1 MKEGKRVK
9 KLVAWFNGLSKM
21 WKVVVI
27 IGAVFVVIIALTTG
41 EDEGEQT
48 KTKKDSNKVVKT
60 ASRPKLSTKDL
71 ALIKADL
78 AEFEARELSSE
89 KILKDTIKEE
99 SWSDLD
105 FANDNINQMIGTM
118 KRYQQEILS
127 IDAIKRSSEASADT
141 EAFKKVFKEW
151 SEFKIERIQVT
162 VDLLNGKKDS
172 EAVFKK
178 TYPNQII
185 FKKVRTNK
193 LQTALNNLK
202 VGYELLDS
210 QK

>member
-41 EDEGEQT
+41 ENEGEQT
-48 KTKKDSNKVVKT
+48 KTKTNSDKIVKT
-60 ASRPKLSTKDL
+60 TSKPKLSTKDL

-78 AEFEARELSSE
+78 AEFEGRELSSE

-118 KRYQQEILS
+118 KRYQQEILN
-127 IDAIKRSSEASADT
+127 IDAVKRSSEASADT

-151 SEFKIERIQVT
+151 SDFKIERIQVT
-162 VDLLNGKKDS
+162 IDLLNGKKDS
-172 EAVFKK
+172 EAAFKK
-178 TYPNQII
+178 SYPNQII
-185 FKKVRTNK
+185 FKKGRTNK

>member
-1 MKEGKRVK
+1 MK
-9 KLVAWFNGLSKM
+9 KLIAWFNGLSKM

-41 EDEGEQT
+41 ENEGEQT
-48 KTKKDSNKVVKT
+48 KTKTNSDKIVKT
-60 ASRPKLSTKDL
+60 TSKPKLSTKDL

-78 AEFEARELSSE
+78 AEFEGRELSSE

-118 KRYQQEILS
+118 KRYQQEILN
-127 IDAIKRSSEASADT
+127 IDAVKRSSEASADT

-151 SEFKIERIQVT
+151 SDFKIERIQVT
-162 VDLLNGKKDS
+162 IDLLNGKKDS
-172 EAVFKK
+172 EAAFKK
-178 TYPNQII
+178 SYPNQII

>member
-1 MKEGKRVK
+1 MK

-127 IDAIKRSSEASADT
+127 IDAIKRSSEPSADT
-141 EAFKKVFKEW
+141 EAFKKIFKEW

-162 VDLLNGKKDS
+162 IDLLNGKKDS

>member
-9 KLVAWFNGLSKM
+9 KLVAWFNGLSKI
-21 WKVVVI
+21 WKVVII
-27 IGAVFVVIIALTTG
+27 IGTVFVVIIALTTG
-41 EDEGEQT
+41 EDESEQT
-48 KTKKDSNKVVKT
+48 KTKTSSNKIVKT
-60 ASRPKLSTKDL
+60 ASKPKFSTKDL

-78 AEFEARELSSE
+78 IEFEERESSSE
-89 KILKDTIKEE
+89 NILKDTIKGEI
-99 SWSDLD
+99 WSDLD

-118 KRYQQEILS
+118 KRYQQEILN

-141 EAFKKVFKEW
+141 QVFKKVFKEW
-151 SEFKIERIQVT
+151 SDFKIERIQVT
-162 VDLLNGKKDS
+162 IDLLNGKKDS
-172 EAVFKK
+172 EFAFKK
-178 TYPNQII
+178 SYPNQII

>member
-9 KLVAWFNGLSKM
+9 KLVAWFNGLSKI

-27 IGAVFVVIIALTTG
+27 IGIVFVVIIALTTG
-41 EDEGEQT
+41 EDESEQT
-48 KTKKDSNKVVKT
+48 KTKTSSNKIVKT
-60 ASRPKLSTKDL
+60 ASKPKFSTKDL

-78 AEFEARELSSE
+78 IEFEERESSSE
-89 KILKDTIKEE
+89 NILKDTIKGEI
-99 SWSDLD
+99 WSDLD

-118 KRYQQEILS
+118 KRYQQEILN

-141 EAFKKVFKEW
+141 QVFKKVFKEW
-151 SEFKIERIQVT
+151 SDFKIERIQVT
-162 VDLLNGKKDS
+162 IDLLNGKKDS
-172 EAVFKK
+172 EVAFKK
-178 TYPNQII
+178 SYPNQII

>member
-9 KLVAWFNGLSKM
+9 KLVAWSNGLSKI

-27 IGAVFVVIIALTTG
+27 IGTVFVVIIALTTG
-41 EDEGEQT
+41 EDESEQT
-48 KTKKDSNKVVKT
+48 KTKTSSNKIVKT
-60 ASRPKLSTKDL
+60 ASKPKFSTKDL

-78 AEFEARELSSE
+78 IEFEERESSSE
-89 KILKDTIKEE
+89 NILKDTIKGEI
-99 SWSDLD
+99 WSDLD

-118 KRYQQEILS
+118 KRYQQEILN

-141 EAFKKVFKEW
+141 QVFKKVFKEW
-151 SEFKIERIQVT
+151 SDFKIERIQVT
-162 VDLLNGKKDS
+162 IDLLNGKKDS
-172 EAVFKK
+172 EVAFKK
-178 TYPNQII
+178 SYPNQII

>member
-1 MKEGKRVK
+1 MK

-78 AEFEARELSSE
+78 VEFEARELSSE

-141 EAFKKVFKEW
+141 EAFKKIFKEW

-162 VDLLNGKKDS
+162 IDLLNGKKDS

>member
-127 IDAIKRSSEASADT
+127 LDAIKRSSEASADT
-141 EAFKKVFKEW
+141 EAFKKIFKEW

-162 VDLLNGKKDS
+162 IDLLNGKKDS

>member
-1 MKEGKRVK
+1 MK

-27 IGAVFVVIIALTTG
+27 IGAVFVVIIALTIG
-41 EDEGEQT
+41 EDESEQT
-48 KTKKDSNKVVKT
+48 KTKTGSNKVVKT

-78 AEFEARELSSE
+78 IEFEERESSSE
-89 KILKDTIKEE
+89 NILKDTIKGEI
-99 SWSDLD
+99 WSDLD

-118 KRYQQEILS
+118 KRYQQEILN

-141 EAFKKVFKEW
+141 QVFKKVFKEW
-151 SEFKIERIQVT
+151 SDFKIERIQVT
-162 VDLLNGKKDS
+162 IDLLNGKKDS
-172 EAVFKK
+172 EFAFKK
-178 TYPNQII
+178 SYPNQII

>member
-1 MKEGKRVK
+1 MK

-99 SWSDLD
+99 SWSGLD

-118 KRYQQEILS
+118 KRYQQEILN

-141 EAFKKVFKEW
+141 QVFKKVFKEW
-151 SEFKIERIQVT
+151 SDFKIERIQVT
-162 VDLLNGKKDS
+162 IDLLNGKKDS
-172 EAVFKK
+172 EVAFKK
-178 TYPNQII
+178 SYPNQII

>member
-1 MKEGKRVK
+1 MK
-9 KLVAWFNGLSKM
+9 KLVAWFNGLSKI
-21 WKVVVI
+21 WKVVII
-27 IGAVFVVIIALTTG
+27 IGTVFVVIIALTTG
-41 EDEGEQT
+41 EDESEQT
-48 KTKKDSNKVVKT
+48 KTKTSSNKIVKT
-60 ASRPKLSTKDL
+60 ASKPKFSTKDL

-78 AEFEARELSSE
+78 IEFEERESSSE
-89 KILKDTIKEE
+89 NILKDTIKGEI
-99 SWSDLD
+99 WSDLD

-118 KRYQQEILS
+118 KRYQQEILN

-141 EAFKKVFKEW
+141 QVFKKVFKEW
-151 SEFKIERIQVT
+151 SDFKIERIQVT
-162 VDLLNGKKDS
+162 IDLLNGKKDS

>member
-1 MKEGKRVK
+1 MK

-89 KILKDTIKEE
+89 KTLKDTIKEE

-141 EAFKKVFKEW
+141 EAFKKIFKEW

-162 VDLLNGKKDS
+162 IDLLNGKKDS

>member
-1 MKEGKRVK
+1 MK

-99 SWSDLD
+99 SWSGLD

-141 EAFKKVFKEW
+141 EAFKKIFKEW

-162 VDLLNGKKDS
+162 IDLLNGKKDS
-172 EAVFKK
+172 EVAFKK
-178 TYPNQII
+178 SYPNQII

-193 LQTALNNLK
+193 LQIALNNLK

>member
-9 KLVAWFNGLSKM
+9 KLVAWFNGLSKI

-27 IGAVFVVIIALTTG
+27 IGTVFVVIIALTTG

-141 EAFKKVFKEW
+141 EAFKKIFKEW

-162 VDLLNGKKDS
+162 IDLLNGKKDS

>member
-1 MKEGKRVK
+1 MK

-27 IGAVFVVIIALTTG
+27 IGTVFVVIIALTTG

-141 EAFKKVFKEW
+141 EAFKKIFKEW

-162 VDLLNGKKDS
+162 IDLLNGKKDS
-172 EAVFKK
+172 EVAFKK
-178 TYPNQII
+178 SYPNQII

>member
-1 MKEGKRVK
+1 MK

-60 ASRPKLSTKDL
+60 ASKPKFSTKDL

-78 AEFEARELSSE
+78 IEFEERESSSE
-89 KILKDTIKEE
+89 NILKDTIKGEI
-99 SWSDLD
+99 WSDLD

-118 KRYQQEILS
+118 KRYQQEILN

-141 EAFKKVFKEW
+141 QVFKKVFKEW
-151 SEFKIERIQVT
+151 SDFKIERIQVT
-162 VDLLNGKKDS
+162 IDLLNGKKDS
-172 EAVFKK
+172 EVAFKK
-178 TYPNQII
+178 SYPNQII

>member
-1 MKEGKRVK
+1 MK
-9 KLVAWFNGLSKM
+9 KLVAWFNGLSKI
-21 WKVVVI
+21 WKVVII
-27 IGAVFVVIIALTTG
+27 IGTVFVVIIALTTG
-41 EDEGEQT
+41 EDESEQT
-48 KTKKDSNKVVKT
+48 KTKTSSNKIVKT
-60 ASRPKLSTKDL
+60 ASKPKFSTKDL

-78 AEFEARELSSE
+78 IEFEERESSSE
-89 KILKDTIKEE
+89 NILKDTIKGEI
-99 SWSDLD
+99 WSDLD

-118 KRYQQEILS
+118 KRYQQEILN

-141 EAFKKVFKEW
+141 QVFKKIFKEW

-162 VDLLNGKKDS
+162 IDLLNGKKDS

>member
-9 KLVAWFNGLSKM
+9 KLVAWFNGLSKI

-27 IGAVFVVIIALTTG
+27 IGTVFVVIIALTTG
-41 EDEGEQT
+41 EDESEQT
-48 KTKKDSNKVVKT
+48 KTKTSSNKIVKT
-60 ASRPKLSTKDL
+60 ASKPKFSTKDL

-118 KRYQQEILS
+118 KRYQQEILN

-141 EAFKKVFKEW
+141 EAFKKIFKEW

-162 VDLLNGKKDS
+162 IDLLNGKKDS

>member
-141 EAFKKVFKEW
+141 QVFKKVFKEW
-151 SEFKIERIQVT
+151 SDFKIERIQVT
-162 VDLLNGKKDS
+162 IDLLNGKKDS

>member
-1 MKEGKRVK
+1 MKERKRVK
-9 KLVAWFNGLSKM
+9 KLVAWFNGLSKI

-27 IGAVFVVIIALTTG
+27 IGTVFVVIIALTTG
-41 EDEGEQT
+41 EDESEQT
-48 KTKKDSNKVVKT
+48 KTKTSSNKIVKT
-60 ASRPKLSTKDL
+60 ASKPKFSTKDL

-78 AEFEARELSSE
+78 IEFEERESSSE
-89 KILKDTIKEE
+89 NILKDTIKGEI
-99 SWSDLD
+99 WSDLD

-118 KRYQQEILS
+118 KRYQQEILN

-141 EAFKKVFKEW
+141 QVFKKVFKEW
-151 SEFKIERIQVT
+151 SDFKIERIQVT
-162 VDLLNGKKDS
+162 IDLLNGKKDS
-172 EAVFKK
+172 EFAFKK
-178 TYPNQII
+178 SYPNQII

>member
-9 KLVAWFNGLSKM
+9 KLVAWFNGLSKI

-27 IGAVFVVIIALTTG
+27 IGTVFVVIIALTTG
-41 EDEGEQT
+41 EDESEQT
-48 KTKKDSNKVVKT
+48 KTKTSSNKIVKT
-60 ASRPKLSTKDL
+60 ASKPKFSTKDL

-78 AEFEARELSSE
+78 IEFEERESSSE
-89 KILKDTIKEE
+89 NILKDTIKGEI
-99 SWSDLD
+99 WSDLD

-118 KRYQQEILS
+118 KRYQQEILN

-141 EAFKKVFKEW
+141 QVFRKVFKEW
-151 SEFKIERIQVT
+151 SDFKIERIQVT
-162 VDLLNGKKDS
+162 IDLLNGKKDS
-172 EAVFKK
+172 EVAFKK
-178 TYPNQII
+178 SYPNQII

>member
-89 KILKDTIKEE
+89 KTLKDTIKEE

-141 EAFKKVFKEW
+141 EAFKKIFKEW

-162 VDLLNGKKDS
+162 IDLLNGKKDS

>member
-1 MKEGKRVK
+1 MK

-41 EDEGEQT
+41 ENEGEQT
-48 KTKKDSNKVVKT
+48 KTKTNSDKIVKT
-60 ASRPKLSTKDL
+60 TSKPKLSTKDL

-78 AEFEARELSSE
+78 AEFEGRELSSE

-105 FANDNINQMIGTM
+105 FANDNINQMIDTM

-151 SEFKIERIQVT
+151 SDFKIERIQVT
-162 VDLLNGKKDS
+162 IDLLNGKKDS
-172 EAVFKK
+172 EAAFKK
-178 TYPNQII
+178 SYPNQII

-202 VGYELLDS
+202 VGYELLES

>member
-1 MKEGKRVK
+1 MK

-41 EDEGEQT
+41 ENEGEQT
-48 KTKKDSNKVVKT
+48 KTKTNSDKIVKT
-60 ASRPKLSTKDL
+60 TSKPKLSTKDL

-78 AEFEARELSSE
+78 AEFEGRELSSE

-99 SWSDLD
+99 SWSNLD
-105 FANDNINQMIGTM
+105 FANDNINQMIDTM

-151 SEFKIERIQVT
+151 SDFKIERIQVT
-162 VDLLNGKKDS
+162 IDLLNGKKDS
-172 EAVFKK
+172 EAAFKK
-178 TYPNQII
+178 SYPNQII

>member
-99 SWSDLD
+99 SWSGLD

-141 EAFKKVFKEW
+141 EAFKKIFKEW

-162 VDLLNGKKDS
+162 IDLLNGKKDS

>member
-9 KLVAWFNGLSKM
+9 KLVAWFNGLSKI
-21 WKVVVI
+21 WKVVII
-27 IGAVFVVIIALTTG
+27 IGTVFVVIIALTTG
-41 EDEGEQT
+41 EDESEQT
-48 KTKKDSNKVVKT
+48 KTKTGSNKIVKT
-60 ASRPKLSTKDL
+60 ASKPKFSTKDL

-78 AEFEARELSSE
+78 IEFEERESSSE
-89 KILKDTIKEE
+89 NILKDTIKGEI
-99 SWSDLD
+99 WSDLD

-118 KRYQQEILS
+118 KRYQQEILN

-141 EAFKKVFKEW
+141 QVFKKVFKEW
-151 SEFKIERIQVT
+151 SDFKIERIQVT
-162 VDLLNGKKDS
+162 IDLLNGKKDS
-172 EAVFKK
+172 EVAFKK
-178 TYPNQII
+178 SYPNQII

-193 LQTALNNLK
+193 LQTAFNNLK

>member
-141 EAFKKVFKEW
+141 QVFKKVFKEW
-151 SEFKIERIQVT
+151 SDFKIERIQVT
-162 VDLLNGKKDS
+162 IDLLNGKKDS
-172 EAVFKK
+172 EVAFKK
-178 TYPNQII
+178 SYPNQII

>member
-127 IDAIKRSSEASADT
+127 IDAIKRSSEVSADT
-141 EAFKKVFKEW
+141 EAFKKIFKEW

-162 VDLLNGKKDS
+162 IDLLNGKKDS

>member
-1 MKEGKRVK
+1 MK

-41 EDEGEQT
+41 ENEGEQT
-48 KTKKDSNKVVKT
+48 KTKTNSDKIVKT
-60 ASRPKLSTKDL
+60 TSKPKLSTKDL

-78 AEFEARELSSE
+78 AEFEGRELSSE

-105 FANDNINQMIGTM
+105 FANDNINQMIDTM

-151 SEFKIERIQVT
+151 SDFKIERIQVT
-162 VDLLNGKKDS
+162 IDLLNGKKDS
-172 EAVFKK
+172 EAASKK
-178 TYPNQII
+178 SYPNQII

>member
-41 EDEGEQT
+41 ENEGEQT
-48 KTKKDSNKVVKT
+48 KTKTNSDKIVKT
-60 ASRPKLSTKDL
+60 TSKPKLSTKDL

-78 AEFEARELSSE
+78 AEFEGRELSSE

-105 FANDNINQMIGTM
+105 FANDNINQMIDTM
-118 KRYQQEILS
+118 KRYLQEILS

-151 SEFKIERIQVT
+151 SDFKIERIQVT
-162 VDLLNGKKDS
+162 IDLLNGKKDS
-172 EAVFKK
+172 EAAFKK
-178 TYPNQII
+178 SYPNQII

>member
-1 MKEGKRVK
+1 MK

-27 IGAVFVVIIALTTG
+27 IGTVFVVIIALTTG
-41 EDEGEQT
+41 EDESEQT
-48 KTKKDSNKVVKT
+48 KTKTSSNKIVKT
-60 ASRPKLSTKDL
+60 ASKPKFSTKDL

-78 AEFEARELSSE
+78 IEFEERESSSE
-89 KILKDTIKEE
+89 NILKDTIKGEI
-99 SWSDLD
+99 WSDLD

-118 KRYQQEILS
+118 KRYQQEILN

-141 EAFKKVFKEW
+141 QVFKKVFKEW
-151 SEFKIERIQVT
+151 SDFKIERIQVT
-162 VDLLNGKKDS
+162 IDLLNGKKDS

>member
-141 EAFKKVFKEW
+141 EAFKKIFKEW

-162 VDLLNGKKDS
+162 IDLLNGKKDS
-172 EAVFKK
+172 EVAFKK
-178 TYPNQII
+178 SYPNQII

>member
-1 MKEGKRVK
+1 MK
-9 KLVAWFNGLSKM
+9 KLVAWFNGLSKI

-27 IGAVFVVIIALTTG
+27 IGTVFVVIIALTTG
-41 EDEGEQT
+41 EDESEQT
-48 KTKKDSNKVVKT
+48 KTKTSSNKIVKT
-60 ASRPKLSTKDL
+60 ASKPKFSTKDL

-78 AEFEARELSSE
+78 IEFEERESSSE
-89 KILKDTIKEE
+89 NILKDTIKGEI
-99 SWSDLD
+99 WSDLD

-118 KRYQQEILS
+118 KRYQQEILN

-141 EAFKKVFKEW
+141 QVFKKIFKEW

-162 VDLLNGKKDS
+162 IDLLNGKKDS

>member
-1 MKEGKRVK
+1 MK

-41 EDEGEQT
+41 ENEGEQT
-48 KTKKDSNKVVKT
+48 KTKTNSDKIVKT
-60 ASRPKLSTKDL
+60 TSKPKLSTKDL

-78 AEFEARELSSE
+78 AEFEGRELSSE

-105 FANDNINQMIGTM
+105 FANDNINQMIDTM

-151 SEFKIERIQVT
+151 SDFKIERIQVT
-162 VDLLNGKKDS
+162 IDLLNGKKDS
-172 EAVFKK
+172 EAAFKK
-178 TYPNQII
+178 SYPNQII

-210 QK
+210 QN